1 MSLPIK
7 ISQLI
12 TMSVITT
19 DDFMPIVDSGSNSTQ
34 RVTIEKL
41 KSFFNTGGN
50 YTGVFTGILVGTAS
64 WANNAVS
71 SSYSLTSSYAEKAKN
86 VEPGL
91 YETINVDTGHWFKVG
106 HVIRKTKL
114 GESGGFNGYT
124 TCSIDGDL
132 SGSEAIGLITDSGSN
147 NSSQSIRVCYQGLA
161 DFSNDLTTHLAPYLA
176 TPLQTGSVYFMS
188 NGGSLTLTEPTD
200 IGSITKPMLI
210 ALTTSSGIIINSR
223 GIKLGS
229 NLTTS
234 SLVLSSYQQTIAG
247 TTGCGVISDSLAR
260 PPAYLRATLLCVGAS
275 GDAGFGNLE
284 EVDVTSVFSTS
295 SALLPYSSPFM
306 SLTTIAVS
314 SSFTASFKPTAS
326 WKPHVTDKTGSLRMV
341 DIGKWKLKIY
351 S

>member
-223 GIKLGS
+223 GIKVGS

-234 SLVLSSYQQTIAG
+234 SNAISAYQRAGGFGMITGSLS
-247 TTGCGVISDSLAR
+247 R
-260 PPAYLRATLLCVGAS
+260 PPAYLRCTLLCQTQDGT
-275 GDAGFGNLE
+275 FNNLDE
-284 EVDVTSVFSTS
+284 LDLTSVFSTS
-295 SALLPYSSPFM
+295 SGTAPHSSPFM
-306 SLTTIAVS
+306 SLTTIPV
-314 SSFTASFKPTAS
+314 SSFTASFKPTSS
-326 WKPHVTDKTGSLRMV
+326 WGPQATGKLGSIQSI

>member
-12 TMSVITT
+12 TMSAITT

-34 RVTIEKL
+34 RVTIGTL
-41 KSFFNTGGN
+41 KSFFETGS
-50 YTGVFTGILVGTAS
+50 YTGSFKGTLTGTAS
-64 WANNAVS
+64 WADNAVT
-71 SSYSLTSSYAEKAKN
+71 SSYSITSSYAESAKN
-86 VEPGL
+86 VPGL
-91 YETINVDTGHWFKVG
+91 YETIDVDAGHWFKVG

-124 TCSIDGDL
+124 TCSINGDL
-132 SGSEAIGLITDSGSN
+132 SGSEAIGLITDSGSSN
-147 NSSQSIRVCYQGLA
+147 AGQTIRVCYQGLA
-161 DFSNDLTTHLAPYLA
+161 DFSNDLATHTASYLV

-210 ALTTSSGIIINSR
+210 AVTPSSGIIINSR

>member
-12 TMSVITT
+12 PMSVITT

-34 RVTIEKL
+34 RVAIGTL

-50 YTGVFTGILVGTAS
+50 YTGSFTGILVGTAS

-91 YETINVDTGHWFKVG
+91 YETVVVPPGNWFKVG

-114 GESGGFNGYT
+114 GESGGFSGYT

-132 SGSEAIGLITDSGSN
+132 SGSEAIGLIVDSGSN
-147 NSSQSIRVCYQGLA
+147 NTIRVCYQGLA
-161 DFSNDLTTHLAPYLA
+161 DFSNDSATPLASYLN

-210 ALTTSSGIIINSR
+210 AVTTSSGIIINSR
-223 GIKLGS
+223 GIKVGS

-234 SLVLSSYQQTIAG
+234 SNAISAYQRASGFGMITGSLS
-247 TTGCGVISDSLAR
+247 R
-260 PPAYLRATLLCVGAS
+260 PPAYLRATLLCVAGG
-275 GDAGFGNLE
+275 GDAGFNNLDE
-284 EVDVTSVFSTS
+284 LDLTSVFSTS
-295 SALLPYSSPFM
+295 STLTYSSPFM
-306 SLTTIAVS
+306 SLTTIPV
-314 SSFTASFKPTAS
+314 SSFTASFKPTSS
-326 WKPHVTDKTGSLRMV
+326 WGPQATGKQGSIQSI